1 MEPPQLAVQYFPL
14 FKLFLISVLDVL
26 HLLDRLRQ
34 DLRLLLE
41 DAGLVIDVEIVID
54 DGVVP
59 ILIGEVIGPHLVVQ
73 ILVVVL
79 KTREFYINKAGTSF
93 NVAYAPLQFLVHYIE
108 GILTLE

>member
-1 MEPPQLAVQYFPL
+1 MLN
-14 FKLFLISVLDVL
+14 VLD
-26 HLLDRLRQ
+26 LLDRLRQ

-93 NVAYAPLQFLVHYIE
+93 NVAYAPFQFLVHYIE
-108 GILTLE
+108 WYFYVGIGSLPLVGWFLLSRSSC